1 MPPASPVYL
10 SAGSG
15 SPSGV
20 SAPPPSMPD
29 DEETRKLLE
38 QTLSSAELEREIAR
52 ITAEQQTLEH
62 KAAELEE
69 QAAAKQNNIADQQER
84 AGAVVRAYYMGNGMD
99 FLPHSSPP
107 KASAG

>member
-1 MPPASPVYL
+1 MLSRNTVRRLFAAILILTCIVMPPASPVYL

-15 SPSGV
+15 SASGV

-62 KAAELEE
+62 KAAEPGGASCC
-69 QAAAKQNNIADQQER
+69 QAE
-84 AGAVVRAYYMGNGMD
+84 
-99 FLPHSSPP
+99 
-107 KASAG
+107 